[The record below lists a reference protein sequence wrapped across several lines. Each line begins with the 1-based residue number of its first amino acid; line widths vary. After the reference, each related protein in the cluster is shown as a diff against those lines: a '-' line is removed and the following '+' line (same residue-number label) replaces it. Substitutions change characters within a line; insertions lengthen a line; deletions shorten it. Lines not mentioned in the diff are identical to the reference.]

1 MQPFI
6 ALSEFNYTKFVK
18 ESNEDMI
25 LLPLAIPFKT
35 IPFFVRPPPPVAAA
49 VAANGT
55 VEFFKTFLALFHILL
70 QEWVRFQL
78 LIALFFFNLFYLLTL
93 SN

>member
-55 VEFFKTFLALFHILL
+55 VEFFKTFCP
-70 QEWVRFQL
+70 
-78 LIALFFFNLFYLLTL
+78 FFTFCSKSRSD
-93 SN
+93 SNC